1 MSTFGANR
9 ASHASRTFMSRANLS
24 LTRATT
30 ASRTLASAASRSFF
44 AAAAAGSFALG
55 FRALPLVLEVAFSRD
70 VTISIAEVMMSE
82 PAQVL
87 VRPSSESGPTRPR
100 SPSRTH
106 NWQPGRG
113 AIHTGHI
120 RSHPWFA
127 HGDMHQSRDSDTPG
141 PSLSTLLSVSGSA
154 AAAQALKNVVS
165 E

>member
-44 AAAAAGSFALG
+44 AAAAAGSFALD
-55 FRALPLVLEVAFSRD
+55 FRALPLVRD
-70 VTISIAEVMMSE
+70 GTISIAEVMMSE

-87 VRPSSESGPTRPR
+87 DSASALGVRRGRLGPGVQT
-100 SPSRTH
+100 PSRTH